1 MILHK
6 NKYFK
11 IKLDRGYY
19 TFEPNFREVI
29 ILPIIDNKYFLLIK
43 AKRTLLN
50 CYNYEFPAGSFESK
64 KETSLNA
71 AKREFYEETGI
82 NLKKFNKFYKLKS
95 ILQIPNRSKLP
106 IFSYYVNLKKDQIKN
121 NKFDSNEIEGIKLV
135 TLKKLFDLIIKGK
148 FYSSVPL
155 AQLLQ
160 YLIIKKVFKI

>member
-11 IKLDRGYY
+11 IKLHQGYY

-29 ILPIIDNKYFLLIK
+29 ILPIVDNKYFLLIK
-43 AKRTLLN
+43 AKRKLLKY
-50 CYNYEFPAGSFESK
+50 YNYEFPAGSFSSK
-64 KETSLNA
+64 KETSLKA
-71 AKREFYEETGI
+71 AKRELEEETGI
-82 NLKKFNKFYKLKS
+82 VLKKFNKFYKLKS

-106 IFSYYVNLKKDQIKN
+106 IFSYYVNLKRDQIKN
-121 NKFDSNEIEGIKLV
+121 SKFQNNEVRGIQLV

-160 YLIIKKVFKI
+160 FLIIKKIFKI